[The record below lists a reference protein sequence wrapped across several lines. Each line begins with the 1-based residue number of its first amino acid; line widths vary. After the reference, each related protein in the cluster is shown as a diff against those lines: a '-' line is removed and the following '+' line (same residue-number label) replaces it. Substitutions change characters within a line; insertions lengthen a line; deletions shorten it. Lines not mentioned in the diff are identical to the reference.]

1 MKDLRELVGKDYIVC
16 SDNYF
21 NSVHLMIDLQQDK
34 ILSCGTIQ
42 WNRKI
47 FPAENFPDGK
57 KMAHGESSFR

>member
-34 ILSCGTIQ
+34 VLSCGTIQ
-42 WNRKI
+42 WNRKN